1 MKLIMQKRMF
11 TGKKFKLT
19 PEEREEKLNQI
30 AEERDNFEKA
40 NLGKFRMIYPCEDP
54 EKMQTYDELLKGS
67 HEIWETITYGK
78 NRRKITTQGPS
89 ANHKDSSNGG
99 GGAATI
105 NDT

>member
-54 EKMQTYDELLKGS
+54 EKM
-67 HEIWETITYGK
+67 
-78 NRRKITTQGPS
+78 
-89 ANHKDSSNGG
+89 
-99 GGAATI
+99 
-105 NDT
+105 